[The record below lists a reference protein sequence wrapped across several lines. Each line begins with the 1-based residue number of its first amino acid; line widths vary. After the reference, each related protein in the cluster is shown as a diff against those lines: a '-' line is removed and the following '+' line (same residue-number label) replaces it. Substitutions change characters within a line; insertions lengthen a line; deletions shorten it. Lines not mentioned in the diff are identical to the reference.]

1 MADLKKI
8 ENKKVEVEQ
17 EVDEEEVVEKT
28 IPYDRFKTIVS
39 DNKALKSQLEELTKF
54 KVAME
59 KKAKEEEEKRLTDA
73 GEYQKLTEKLKLQE
87 QAMKNKASDMF
98 LTGLAGEMKLKKIE
112 YIKLFEK
119 RPEVTDN
126 LEIKDAKSIKEDF
139 LKWKKENP
147 DLFLDEKETKKVVP
161 KTDSQRAISSEKVID
176 GEGMSA
182 NEKIA
187 VGLAEKLDRYNAQ
200 RASQ

>member
-87 QAMKNKASDMF
+87 QA
-98 LTGLAGEMKLKKIE
+98 
-112 YIKLFEK
+112 
-119 RPEVTDN
+119 R
-126 LEIKDAKSIKEDF
+126 
-139 LKWKKENP
+139 
-147 DLFLDEKETKKVVP
+147 
-161 KTDSQRAISSEKVID
+161 
-176 GEGMSA
+176 
-182 NEKIA
+182 
-187 VGLAEKLDRYNAQ
+187 
-200 RASQ
+200 